1 MMFIMKQAIAV
12 AFGHVLRAARE
23 AAGLSQQTL
32 ALRAEIDRTYPSL
45 LERGLRSPSLGT
57 LMNLAPV
64 LGIPPEAL
72 VKRTEAQLLANGS
85 PAGARRAKK
94 HARRPVKPAL
104 PTA

>member
-1 MMFIMKQAIAV
+1 MFIMKQAIAV
-12 AFGHVLRAARE
+12 AFGRVLRAARE

-64 LGIPPEAL
+64 LGVAPEAL
-72 VKRTEAQLLANGS
+72 VKRTEAELIANGAPPGS
-85 PAGARRAKK
+85 RR
-94 HARRPVKPAL
+94 ARRPARRQMKSGAPHA
-104 PTA
+104 

>member
-1 MMFIMKQAIAV
+1 MFNMKQAIAV

-23 AAGLSQQTL
+23 AAGISQQTL

-64 LGIPPEAL
+64 LGVAPEAL
-72 VKRTEAQLLANGS
+72 VKRTEAQLLANG
-85 PAGARRAKK
+85 PPPGTRRTRKS
-94 HARRPVKPAL
+94 ARRPLKSGVPPA
-104 PTA
+104 

>member
-1 MMFIMKQAIAV
+1 MFNMKQAIAI

-32 ALRAEIDRTYPSL
+32 ALRAESDRTYPSL

-64 LGIPPEAL
+64 LGVPPEAL

-85 PAGARRAKK
+85 PSGGRRTRKQ
-94 HARRPVKPAL
+94 ARRPIKSGAPPA
-104 PTA
+104 

>member
-1 MMFIMKQAIAV
+1 MFTMKQAIAI

-64 LGIPPEAL
+64 LGVAPEAL
-72 VKRTEAQLLANGS
+72 VKRTEAQLLANGLPGTS
-85 PAGARRAKK
+85 TRRARKQARRLT
-94 HARRPVKPAL
+94 KPGVP
-104 PTA
+104 PT

>member
-1 MMFIMKQAIAV
+1 MKQAIAV

-57 LMNLAPV
+57 LLNLAPV
-64 LGIPPEAL
+64 LGVAPEAL
-72 VKRTEAQLLANGS
+72 VKRTEAQLLASG
-85 PAGARRAKK
+85 PPPGTRRARKT
-94 HARRPVKPAL
+94 RRSLKTAL
-104 PTA
+104 PSA

>member
-1 MMFIMKQAIAV
+1 MFSMKQAIAI

-23 AAGLSQQTL
+23 AAGISQQTL

-64 LGIPPEAL
+64 LGVPPEAL

-85 PAGARRAKK
+85 PSGGRRTRKQ
-94 HARRPVKPAL
+94 ARRPIKSGAPPA
-104 PTA
+104 

>member
-1 MMFIMKQAIAV
+1 MKQAIAV

-57 LMNLAPV
+57 LLNLAPV
-64 LGIPPEAL
+64 LGVAPEAL
-72 VKRTEAQLLANGS
+72 VRRTEAQLLASG
-85 PAGARRAKK
+85 PPPGARRARKT
-94 HARRPVKPAL
+94 RRPLKPGL
-104 PTA
+104 PPA

>member
-1 MMFIMKQAIAV
+1 MFIMKQAIAV

-64 LGIPPEAL
+64 LGVAPEAL
-72 VKRTEAQLLANGS
+72 VRRTEAQLTAS
-85 PAGARRAKK
+85 GAPPGVRRARKP
-94 HARRPVKPAL
+94 ARRPMKSGVPPA
-104 PTA
+104 